1 MTPEVKSFIF
11 LGTGIILGA
20 FAFWGCRT
28 TWIRRVIRVRMQRGI
43 KAETHASALLNLYG
57 YELVE
62 EQSPISME
70 MEVDGEKFDYEIRP
84 DGMAVRDGESFLVEI
99 KTGAKAGDLS
109 NPITRRQ
116 LFEYYFSLPCS
127 GILFVKP
134 EEGSVQTVRFCSPLV
149 RDDERQELEQELEET
164 LLEHPT
170 SPFWG
175 KLLTFVGGAVAGAII
190 LLFAYT
196 G

>member
-11 LGTGIILGA
+11 LGTGIVLGA

-28 TWIRRVIRVRMQRGI
+28 TWVRRVIQVRQQRGF
-43 KAETHASALLNLYG
+43 KAEAHAASLLAYHG

-70 MEVDGEKFDYEIRP
+70 MEIDGEMVAYEIRP
-84 DGMAVRDGESFLVEI
+84 DGMAVRGEESFLVEI
-99 KTGAKAGDLS
+99 KTGVKAGDLN
-109 NPITRRQ
+109 NPVTRRQ

-127 GILFVKP
+127 GVLFVKP
-134 EEGSVQTVRFCSPLV
+134 EEGSVQTVRFKDF
-149 RDDERQELEQELEET
+149 RDDEELDLRQEKQE
-164 LLEHPT
+164 P
-170 SPFWG
+170 PKRFFWRQLFAFLG
-175 KLLTFVGGAVAGAII
+175 GTAVGATI
-190 LLFAYT
+190 LLFVYT

>member
-1 MTPEVKSFIF
+1 MTPEVKSLIF

-28 TWIRRVIRVRMQRGI
+28 TWVRRVIKVRMQRGL
-43 KAETHASALLNLYG
+43 KAETHAAALLSFHG

-62 EQSPISME
+62 EQSPIAME
-70 MEVDGEKFDYEIRP
+70 MEIDGEKVDYEIRP
-84 DGMAVRDGESFLVEI
+84 DGMAVRDGESFLVEV
-99 KTGAKAGDLS
+99 KTGIKAGDLN

-127 GILFVKP
+127 GVLFVKP
-134 EEGSVQTVRFCSPLV
+134 EEGSVQTVRFCSPLMNEEGL
-149 RDDERQELEQELEET
+149 DTEMPILE
-164 LLEHPT
+164 
-170 SPFWG
+170 SPKGLFWG
-175 KLLTFVGGAVAGAII
+175 KLLAFLGGVAVGVIL

>member
-11 LGTGIILGA
+11 LGTGILLGA

-28 TWIRRVIRVRMQRGI
+28 TWVRKVIQARQRRGI
-43 KAETHASALLNLYG
+43 KAEAYAASLLSRYG

-70 MEVDGEKFDYEIRP
+70 MEIDGERVAYEIRP
-84 DGMAVRDGESFLVEI
+84 DGMAVRGEESFLVEI
-99 KTGAKAGDLS
+99 KTGVKAGDLS

-127 GILFVKP
+127 GVLFVKP
-134 EEGSVQTVRFCSPLV
+134 EEGSVQTVRFCSPLITDSIDEEGLG
-149 RDDERQELEQELEET
+149 RDAGEL
-164 LLEHPT
+164 PKR
-170 SPFWG
+170 PFWDL
-175 KLLTFVGGAVAGAII
+175 LLTFLGGAAFGAAI
-190 LLFAYT
+190 LLFV
-196 G
+196 